1 MTKTVLTLG
10 HSPDS
15 DDAFMFYALAKG
27 LIDTDGLSFEH
38 ILKDIQTLNE
48 WSLEGR
54 LDITAISFYAYTR
67 VYDKYAILSSGA
79 SVGDGYGP
87 TVVAAEPMAVEDLKK
102 LMIAVPGEMTTAF
115 LTLRLAL
122 GNVAY
127 RVMPFDKIIEAVTTG
142 KVKAGL
148 IIHEGQLT
156 YSQHKLHCIIDL
168 GKWWMEKTK
177 LPLPLGCNVIRKE
190 FGTAMMH
197 KIAGILKKSIEYS
210 LEHRP
215 EALKYALE
223 FTPHLEKKLGDKFV
237 SMYVNDLTLD
247 LGNRGKAA
255 VNELLR
261 QSAAAGLSDWP
272 NGKEAEFVY

>member
-1 MTKTVLTLG
+1 MSKTKLTLG

-15 DDAFMFYALAKG
+15 DDAFMFYAMAKG
-27 LIDTDGLSFEH
+27 LIDMDGLTFEH

-54 LDITAISFYAYTR
+54 LDITAISFYAYTK

-79 SVGDGYGP
+79 SVGDDYGP
-87 TVVAAEPMAVEDLKK
+87 IVVTAEPMTIEELKRTT
-102 LMIAVPGEMTTAF
+102 IAVPGEITTAF

-127 RVMPFDKIIEAVTTG
+127 RVMPFDKIIEAVTAG
-142 KVKAGL
+142 KIKAGL

-156 YSQHKLHCIIDL
+156 YSQYKLHCAIDL
-168 GKWWMEKTK
+168 GKWWKSQTG
-177 LPLPLGCNVIRKE
+177 LPLPLGCNVIRKDL
-190 FGTAMMH
+190 GMPIMQKAA
-197 KIAGILKKSIEYS
+197 KILKASIEYALAHRKNA
-210 LEHRP
+210 LE
-215 EALKYALE
+215 YALG
-223 FTPHLEKKLGDKFV
+223 FTPNMEKDLGDKFV
-237 SMYVNDLTLD
+237 SMYVNNLTLD
-247 LGNRGKAA
+247 LGERGKAG

-272 NGKEAEFVY
+272 TGKEAEFVY